1 MRRNQIQGQPTMAQ
15 LVLANNIYWYK
26 VSPCHLWII
35 YGCFCSTTLESQQRD
50 LMAHKAKNIY
60 YLAIYRKSLPS
71 PVPRISSC
79 SQNKTLKKEW
89 GHVKSSQDP
98 VEKVTTGQIYDNLRI
113 EFFK

>member
-60 YLAIYRKSLPS
+60 YLALSEN
-71 PVPRISSC
+71 VC
-79 SQNKTLKKEW
+79 
-89 GHVKSSQDP
+89 
-98 VEKVTTGQIYDNLRI
+98 
-113 EFFK
+113 